1 MNKKILIVEDEFIEA
16 NNLQMILERAGYDV
30 CKIAPS
36 FNSALAIL
44 NQENPDIVLI
54 DIFLKGAK
62 TGIDLAKILKE
73 RKTAF
78 VYLSANSD
86 SNILAMA
93 RLTEP
98 YGFLVKPFREKDVL
112 IMLDIANFL
121 HEQKQKIWLKEQGQI
136 GKEVPAPF
144 HVDGI
149 IGKSTVLKDVLQYI
163 NVVAPTES
171 SVLIFGESGTGKE
184 KLVKAIHDNSVR
196 RFQPLIKINCA
207 ALPASL
213 IESELFGHE
222 RGAFTDAV
230 ERRIGKFE
238 QANGGT
244 LFLDEIGEL
253 PLEIQVKLLHVLQE
267 REIERVG
274 GAGPIKINVRFI
286 AATNRNL
293 EQEIAEGRFRMDLYY
308 RLNVFPI
315 ILPPLRNRKED
326 IPLLV
331 EHFVRHL
338 NSRNSTAEKSLSDR
352 AMAGLVKYDWPG
364 NIRELENFI
373 ERSFLLS
380 SGTVINE
387 VHLPNLSKNEVT
399 RVVSK
404 KKRVKT
410 MAENETAYILEILEI
425 CNGKLS
431 GPGGAAE
438 LLGIPYTTLTSKIKR
453 LGIKTDT
460 IYR

>member
-1 MNKKILIVEDEFIEA
+1 MTKKILIVEDEFIEA

-30 CKIAPS
+30 CKIAS
-36 FNSALAIL
+36 SVNSALTVL

-73 RKTAF
+73 RKKAF

-93 RLTEP
+93 KLTEP
-98 YGFLVKPFREKDVL
+98 YGFLIKPFREKDVL
-112 IMLDIANFL
+112 IMIDIANFL
-121 HEQKQKIWLKEQGQI
+121 HEQKQKLWLREQYQKDKEPL
-136 GKEVPAPF
+136 EPF

-149 IGKSTVLKDVLQYI
+149 IGNSALLQDVLQYI
-163 NVVAPTES
+163 NLVAPTET

-184 KLVKAIHDNSVR
+184 KLVKTIHENSVR
-196 RFQPLIKINCA
+196 RSQPLIKVNCA

-222 RGAFTDAV
+222 RGAFTGAV

-244 LFLDEIGEL
+244 VFLDEIGEL
-253 PLEIQVKLLHVLQE
+253 PLEIQVKLLHVLQD

-274 GAGPIKINVRFI
+274 GTGPIKINVRFI

-293 EQEIAEGRFRMDLYY
+293 EQEISEGRFRMDLYY

-331 EHFVRHL
+331 EHFVRQMNIRNL
-338 NSRNSTAEKSLSDR
+338 NGEKSLSDH
-352 AMAGLVKYDWPG
+352 AMAGLINYDWPG
-364 NIRELENFI
+364 NIRELENHI

-380 SGTVINE
+380 SGPIIDE
-387 VHLPNLSKNEVT
+387 VQLPNLLKNEVT
-399 RVVSK
+399 KVVSK
-404 KKRVKT
+404 KQRVKT
-410 MAENETAYILEILEI
+410 MAENETEYILEILEI

-453 LGIKTDT
+453 LGIKTDH
-460 IYR
+460 IYK